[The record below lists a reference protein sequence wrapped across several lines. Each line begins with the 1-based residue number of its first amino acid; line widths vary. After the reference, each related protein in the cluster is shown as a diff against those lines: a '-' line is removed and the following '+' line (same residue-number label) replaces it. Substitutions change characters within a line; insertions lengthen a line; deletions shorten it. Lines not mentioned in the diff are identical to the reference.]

1 MNIETVKIQLK
12 SLHLSAAAREVDEV
26 LASHGAAADL
36 GWVAELLER
45 ELDARR
51 ERAIMRRIENA
62 QFPEIKAIEGFD
74 WGFNRKLDRAAID
87 ELSDLEFIK
96 RRGIALFLGQTGT
109 GKTHLAMGLGLKAA
123 KEGMRVYCASV
134 KKLISEIEFAR
145 ARNTLAGLFR
155 RILSAQLWIIDD
167 WGVVSMSREVSEEVF
182 DLLDRRKL
190 NSAMILTSNRDIE
203 EWGEVFADP
212 VLASAAI
219 DRMFEA
225 AKVVVFEGK
234 SYRLKDRIVL
244 PDLRLENTTP
254 KYGAPEAR
262 ERGGRAAVESGRK
275 LQRRKD

>member
-1 MNIETVKIQLK
+1 MKVETIKTQLK
-12 SLHLSAAAREVDEV
+12 SLHLSAAAGEVDEV
-26 LASHGAAADL
+26 LARHGKAADL
-36 GWVAELLER
+36 SWLAELLER

-51 ERAIMRRIENA
+51 EHAINRRIEKA
-62 QFPEIKAIEGFD
+62 EFPEIKTLEGFD
-74 WGFNRKLDRAAID
+74 WDFNRKLDQPAIE

-123 KEGMRVYCASV
+123 KEGLRVYCSSV
-134 KKLISEIEFAR
+134 KKLIAEIEFAR
-145 ARNTLAGLFR
+145 ARGSLATLFR

-212 VLASAAI
+212 VLANAAI

-225 AKVVVFEGK
+225 AKIVAFKGP

-244 PDLRLENTTP
+244 PDLRIDSAVLKQLTARPEERP
-254 KYGAPEAR
+254 SRAPA
-262 ERGGRAAVESGRK
+262 ESRSK
-275 LQRRKD
+275 LQRRK

>member
-1 MNIETVKIQLK
+1 MNVETVKMQLK
-12 SLHLSAAAREVDEV
+12 SLHLSAAAREVEEV

-62 QFPEIKAIEGFD
+62 QFPEIKTIEGFD

-203 EWGEVFADP
+203 EWGEVFAEP

-225 AKVVVFEGK
+225 AKIVVFEGK
-234 SYRLKDRIVL
+234 SYRLKDRIIL
-244 PDLRLENTTP
+244 PDLRLDNIMP
-254 KYGAPEAR
+254 KHGAPEAR

-275 LQRRKD
+275 LQRRKN

>member
-1 MNIETVKIQLK
+1 MKVETIKTQLK
-12 SLHLSAAAREVDEV
+12 SLHLSAAASEVEEV
-26 LASHGAAADL
+26 LARYGKAADL
-36 GWVAELLER
+36 SWLAELLER

-51 ERAIMRRIENA
+51 ERAINRRIENA
-62 QFPEIKAIEGFD
+62 EFPEIKTLEGFD
-74 WGFNRKLDRAAID
+74 WDFNRKLDQPAIE

-123 KEGMRVYCASV
+123 KEGLRVYCTSV
-134 KKLISEIEFAR
+134 KKLIAEIEFAR
-145 ARNTLAGLFR
+145 ARGSLATLFR

-212 VLASAAI
+212 VLANAAI

-225 AKVVVFEGK
+225 AKIVAFKGP

-244 PDLRLENTTP
+244 EELRLDPAAP
-254 KYGAPEAR
+254 KQRPAMPDERCSR
-262 ERGGRAAVESGRK
+262 EPVESRSK
-275 LQRRKD
+275 LQRRK

>member
-1 MNIETVKIQLK
+1 MKVETIKTQLK
-12 SLHLSAAAREVDEV
+12 SLHLSAAANEVEEV
-26 LASHGAAADL
+26 LVRHGKAADL
-36 GWVAELLER
+36 SWLAELLER

-51 ERAIMRRIENA
+51 ERAINRRIEKA
-62 QFPEIKAIEGFD
+62 EFPEIKTLEGFD
-74 WGFNRKLDRAAID
+74 WDFNRKLDQPAIE
-87 ELSDLEFIK
+87 ELSDLEFIT

-123 KEGMRVYCASV
+123 KEGLRVYCSSV
-134 KKLISEIEFAR
+134 KKLIAEIEFAR
-145 ARNTLAGLFR
+145 ARGSLASLFR

-212 VLASAAI
+212 VLANAAI

-225 AKVVVFEGK
+225 AKIVAFKGP

-244 PDLRLENTTP
+244 PDMRIDSAVLKQLPARPAERHSR
-254 KYGAPEAR
+254 APA
-262 ERGGRAAVESGRK
+262 ESRSK
-275 LQRRKD
+275 LQRRK

>member
-1 MNIETVKIQLK
+1 MKVETIKTQLK
-12 SLHLSAAAREVDEV
+12 SLHLSAAASEVEEV
-26 LASHGAAADL
+26 LSRHGAAADL
-36 GWVAELLER
+36 SWLAELLER

-62 QFPEIKAIEGFD
+62 EFPEIKTLEGFD
-74 WGFNRKLDRAAID
+74 WGFNRKLDKAAIE

-123 KEGMRVYCASV
+123 KEGLRVYCASV
-134 KKLISEIEFAR
+134 KKLTAEIEFAR
-145 ARNTLAGLFR
+145 ARGSLASLFR
-155 RILSAQLWIIDD
+155 RILSAQLWIVDD

-190 NSAMILTSNRDIE
+190 NSAMILTSNRDIA

-212 VLASAAI
+212 VLANAAI

-225 AKVVVFEGK
+225 AKIVAFKGP

-244 PDLRLENTTP
+244 PDLRVDPVPPKQRTAVLE
-254 KYGAPEAR
+254 ESRRR
-262 ERGGRAAVESGRK
+262 EPAESRSK
-275 LQRRKD
+275 LQRRK

>member
-1 MNIETVKIQLK
+1 MNIETVKTQLK
-12 SLHLSAAAREVDEV
+12 SLHLSAAAREVEEV
-26 LASHGAAADL
+26 LASHGAAVDL

-51 ERAIMRRIENA
+51 ERAVTRRIENA
-62 QFPEIKAIEGFD
+62 EFPEIKTIEGFD

-87 ELSDLEFIK
+87 ELSDLELIK

-109 GKTHLAMGLGLKAA
+109 GKTHLALGLGLKAA
-123 KEGMRVYCASV
+123 KEGLRVYCTSV
-134 KKLISEIEFAR
+134 KKLIAEIEFAR
-145 ARNTLAGLFR
+145 ARNTLVSLFR

-225 AKVVVFEGK
+225 AKIVIFQGK

-244 PDLRLENTTP
+244 PDLRLDNIPP
-254 KYGAPEAR
+254 KRGVPEAG
-262 ERGGRAAVESGRK
+262 ERGECANEKDVRK
-275 LQRRKD
+275 LQRRKG

>member
-1 MNIETVKIQLK
+1 MNVETVKMQLK
-12 SLHLSAAAREVDEV
+12 SLHLSAAAREVEEV

-62 QFPEIKAIEGFD
+62 QFPEIKTIEGFD

-244 PDLRLENTTP
+244 PDLRLDNITP
-254 KYGAPEAR
+254 KHGAPEAR
-262 ERGGRAAVESGRK
+262 ERGGRAAAESGRK

>member
-1 MNIETVKIQLK
+1 MKVETIKTQLK
-12 SLHLSAAAREVDEV
+12 LLHLSAAAGEVDEV
-26 LASHGAAADL
+26 LVRHGAAADL
-36 GWVAELLER
+36 SWLAELLER

-62 QFPEIKAIEGFD
+62 EFPEIKTLEAFD
-74 WGFNRKLDRAAID
+74 WGFNRKLDQAAI
-87 ELSDLEFIK
+87 EKLSDLEFIK

-109 GKTHLAMGLGLKAA
+109 GKTHLALGLGLKAA
-123 KEGMRVYCASV
+123 KEGLRVYCASV
-134 KKLISEIEFAR
+134 KKLIAEIEFAR
-145 ARNTLAGLFR
+145 ARGSLATLFR

-190 NSAMILTSNRDIE
+190 NSAMILTSNRDIN

-212 VLASAAI
+212 VLANAAI

-225 AKVVVFEGK
+225 AKIVAFRGP

-244 PDLRLENTTP
+244 PDLHM
-254 KYGAPEAR
+254 GPEAPKQRQARPEERPQR
-262 ERGGRAAVESGRK
+262 EPTESRSK
-275 LQRRKD
+275 LQKRK

>member
-12 SLHLSAAAREVDEV
+12 SLHLSAAAREVEEV

-62 QFPEIKAIEGFD
+62 QFPEIKTIEGFD

-87 ELSDLEFIK
+87 ELSDLELIK

-234 SYRLKDRIVL
+234 SYRLKDRIIL
-244 PDLRLENTTP
+244 PDLRLDNITP
-254 KYGAPEAR
+254 KRDVPEAR
-262 ERGGRAAVESGRK
+262 ERGGRVAAERSRK

>member
-1 MNIETVKIQLK
+1 MKVETIKTQLK
-12 SLHLSAAAREVDEV
+12 SLHLSAAAREVEAV
-26 LASHGAAADL
+26 LAQHGSAMDL
-36 GWVAELLER
+36 SWLAELLER

-51 ERAIMRRIENA
+51 ERAIARRIENA
-62 QFPEIKAIEGFD
+62 EFPEVKALEGFD
-74 WGFNRKLDRAAID
+74 WGFNRKLDKAAIE

-109 GKTHLAMGLGLKAA
+109 GKTHLALGLGLKAA
-123 KEGMRVYCASV
+123 TEGLRVYCASV
-134 KKLISEIEFAR
+134 KKLIAEIEFAR
-145 ARNTLAGLFR
+145 ARGSLASLFR

-190 NSAMILTSNRDIE
+190 NSAMILTSNRDIN

-212 VLASAAI
+212 VLANAAI

-244 PDLRLENTTP
+244 PDLRLDPVPP
-254 KYGAPEAR
+254 KQRTAEQEKGMGRRPTESEA
-262 ERGGRAAVESGRK
+262 K
-275 LQRRKD
+275 LQRRK

>member
-1 MNIETVKIQLK
+1 MKVETIKTQLK
-12 SLHLSAAAREVDEV
+12 SLHLSAAASEVEEV
-26 LASHGAAADL
+26 LSRHGAAADL
-36 GWVAELLER
+36 SWLAELLER

-62 QFPEIKAIEGFD
+62 EFPEIKTLEGFD
-74 WGFNRKLDRAAID
+74 WGFNRKLDKAAIE

-109 GKTHLAMGLGLKAA
+109 GKTHLALGLGLKAA
-123 KEGMRVYCASV
+123 KEGLRVYCASV
-134 KKLISEIEFAR
+134 KKLIAEIEFAR
-145 ARNTLAGLFR
+145 ARGSLANLFR

-190 NSAMILTSNRDIE
+190 NSAMILTSNRDIA

-212 VLASAAI
+212 VLANAAI

-225 AKVVVFEGK
+225 AKAVVFEGK

-244 PDLRLENTTP
+244 PDLRVDPVPP
-254 KYGAPEAR
+254 KQRTAMPKESRRR
-262 ERGGRAAVESGRK
+262 EPAESSGR
-275 LQRRKD
+275 LGRRK